1 MQIRLHLPD
10 DRTLANKR
18 RADATRP
25 RHNFDLHRRLSDPL
39 LEWYSALNDLEPG
52 RVIWHFPEDLPAA
65 PTRNRY
71 DLALFDAWMLE
82 LSAGKDAS

>member
-1 MQIRLHLPD
+1 
-10 DRTLANKR
+10 
-18 RADATRP
+18 
-25 RHNFDLHRRLSDPL
+25 
-39 LEWYSALNDLEPG
+39 LNDLEPG

-71 DLALFDAWMLE
+71 DPALFDAWMLE